1 MTKDGLHTK
10 SWTNNKENKSINHSA
25 VDDFEM
31 PASHEQELELQSS
44 PKKSQTVK
52 IVKLIMKKLSMNL
65 DSFMN
70 DHKGS
75 VKNPNEAR
83 NAFNTYLMGLS
94 LNELKPYMTQFNIEA
109 EDCNEMSSDSS
120 HQSLKSESDN
130 ESEDLH
136 FDIQSSHSDNEIKQE
151 EIIQMT
157 TLSSSINSLVASEFQ
172 NYKGKD
178 NLCSIFVNVVLILS
192 ENF

>member
-1 MTKDGLHTK
+1 
-10 SWTNNKENKSINHSA
+10 
-25 VDDFEM
+25 M

-172 NYKGKD
+172 NYKGKG